1 MTDINDNAPQFSK
14 TVYNVAVTE
23 GADVG
28 TNVIRVVATDKDIGM
43 NSRISY
49 EIVSGNIDSKFI
61 ITSINI
67 IILNISAVIRL

>member
-14 TVYNVAVTE
+14 TVYNVAETE
-23 GADVG
+23 GANVG
-28 TNVIRVVATDKDIGM
+28 TNVITVVATDKDIGM

-49 EIVSGNIDSKFI
+49 EIASGNIDSKFI
-61 ITSINI
+61 ITSVI

>member
-28 TNVIRVVATDKDIGM
+28 TNVITVVATDKDIGM

-49 EIVSGNIDSKFI
+49 EIVSGNIGSKFI
-61 ITSINI
+61 ITSIII